1 MRRPSEKRCK
11 IGADISN
18 EKEDVEQEYD
28 EHSKD
33 DKDYSKD
40 VEDEVVEEEEEEEEV
55 NVKLMVEDDLIEHDE
70 DQGGQS
76 QEPRPKK
83 PRFPHK
89 KVIKFC
95 ATSQK
100 EMNELKKLEAELQ
113 KKDPDKKFVKK
124 ALETTFLQ
132 RRRWIQ
138 EECPSVQ
145 EILSKYPIFKKSKY
159 VRERFPMCILYA
171 RMCII
176 IMHAMEQCIHNYM

>member
-11 IGADISN
+11 TGDISN

-40 VEDEVVEEEEEEEEV
+40 VEDEVEEEEEEV
-55 NVKLMVEDDLIEHDE
+55 NVKLTVEDDLIEHAE

-83 PRFPHK
+83 TRFPHK

-113 KKDPDKKFVKK
+113 KNDPDKKFVKK

-145 EILSKYPIFKKSKY
+145 EILSKYPIFKNLNMY
-159 VRERFPMCILYA
+159 VSVFLCAY
-171 RMCII
+171 C
-176 IMHAMEQCIHNYM
+176 MHACV